1 MTRPL
6 KVSWGYTLVE
16 LVTIIGGNVWGKVA
30 NRYTLPET
38 ITMPTPPSEAPDAL
52 IAKGRYWA
60 TTAELQEM
68 TGQRDAVLR
77 TSLARL
83 TKEGRVFSP
92 ARGFYVVVP
101 SEYRS
106 WKVLPAD
113 WFIDGMM
120 KHLGRDYYV
129 GFLNAAAL
137 HGASHQAPQ
146 TFRVVTTQWLKD
158 RDIERVRLRF
168 TTSEHVADMPTER
181 RTAPTGYITVATPE
195 TTVVDLAWRPSLGG
209 GISNVATVIK
219 EIGKLDTEVLA
230 RIAPLRNRAT
240 VRRLGWLIER
250 FRPDLDAHW
259 LRVVARP
266 EEGEP
271 TLLVPG
277 HKRGELDRRW
287 GLRINATV
295 EPDV

>member
-1 MTRPL
+1 
-6 KVSWGYTLVE
+6 
-16 LVTIIGGNVWGKVA
+16 
-30 NRYTLPET
+30 
-38 ITMPTPPSEAPDAL
+38 
-52 IAKGRYWA
+52 
-60 TTAELQEM
+60 M
-68 TGQRDAVLR
+68 TGQKGAVLR

-83 TKEGRVFSP
+83 TKDGRLFSP
-92 ARGFYVVVP
+92 ARGFYVVVSP
-101 SEYRS
+101 EYRS
-106 WKVLPAD
+106 WRVLPAD
-113 WFIDGMM
+113 WFIDAMM
-120 KHLGRDYYV
+120 KHLARDYYV

-146 TFRVVTTQWLKD
+146 TFRVVTTRALSD

-168 TTSEHVADMPTER
+168 TASEHVADMPTER
-181 RTAPTGYITVATPE
+181 RSVHTGYMTVAGPE

-209 GISNVATVIK
+209 GISNVATILK
-219 EIGKLDTEVLA
+219 EIGRLDTELLA
-230 RIAPLRNRAT
+230 RIAPLRNRPT
-240 VRRLGWLIER
+240 VRRIGWLIER

-271 TLLVPG
+271 ALLVPG
-277 HKRGELDRRW
+277 RKRGELDRGW

>member
-1 MTRPL
+1 
-6 KVSWGYTLVE
+6 
-16 LVTIIGGNVWGKVA
+16 VA
-30 NRYTLPET
+30 PRYTLPQT
-38 ITMPTPPSEAPDAL
+38 IPTSTFPSEAPDAL

-60 TTAELQEM
+60 TTTELEEM
-68 TGQRDAVLR
+68 TGQKGAVLR
-77 TSLARL
+77 KSLARL
-83 TKEGRVFSP
+83 TKEGRLFTP
-92 ARGFYVVVP
+92 ARGLYVVVP
-101 SEYRS
+101 PEYRS
-106 WKVLPAD
+106 WKVLPAE

-137 HGASHQAPQ
+137 HGASHQVPQ
-146 TFRVVTTQWLKD
+146 TFRIVTTKWLKD

-168 TTSEHVADMPTER
+168 TTTEHVTDMPTER
-181 RTAPTGYITVATPE
+181 RTVQTGYMTVATPE
-195 TTVVDLAWRPSLGG
+195 TTVVDLAWRPILGG

-219 EIGKLDTEVLA
+219 EIGELDTELLA

-250 FRPDLDAHW
+250 FRTDLDAHW

-271 TLLVPG
+271 ALLVPG
-277 HKRGELDRRW
+277 RKRGELDHRW

>member
-1 MTRPL
+1 
-6 KVSWGYTLVE
+6 
-16 LVTIIGGNVWGKVA
+16 
-30 NRYTLPET
+30 LPET
-38 ITMPTPPSEAPDAL
+38 ITTPTPPSEAPDAL

-60 TTAELQEM
+60 TTAELEEM

-106 WKVLPAD
+106 WKVLPAE

-158 RDIERVRLRF
+158 RDIKRVRLRF

-181 RTAPTGYITVATPE
+181 RTVPTGYMTIATPE

-240 VRRLGWLIER
+240 VRRTGWLIER
-250 FRPDLDAHW
+250 FRPDLDSHW

-266 EEGEP
+266 DEGEP
-271 TLLVPG
+271 ALLVPG
-277 HKRGELDRRW
+277 RKRGELDRTW

>member
-1 MTRPL
+1 MSGTIP
-6 KVSWGYTLVE
+6 VS
-16 LVTIIGGNVWGKVA
+16 
-30 NRYTLPET
+30 
-38 ITMPTPPSEAPDAL
+38 TPPAQAPDAL

-60 TTAELQEM
+60 TTAELEEM
-68 TGQRDAVLR
+68 TGQKNAVLR

-83 TKEGRVFSP
+83 IKDGRVFSP
-92 ARGFYVVVP
+92 ARGLYVVVP

-106 WKVLPAD
+106 WKVVPAE

-129 GFLNAAAL
+129 GFLTAAAL

-146 TFRVVTTQWLKD
+146 TFRVVTTQPLKD

-168 TTSEHVADMPTER
+168 TASQHVADMPTER
-181 RTAPTGYITVATPE
+181 RTVHTGYMTVSTPE
-195 TTVVDLAWRPSLGG
+195 TTIVDLAWRPSLGG
-209 GISNVATVIK
+209 GISNVATVLK
-219 EIGKLDTEVLA
+219 EIKGFDTELLA
-230 RIAPLRNRAT
+230 RIAPLRNRPT

-259 LRVVARP
+259 LRVIARP
-266 EEGEP
+266 DEGEP
-271 TLLVPG
+271 ALLVPG
-277 HKRGELDRRW
+277 RKHGRLDRRW
-287 GLRINATV
+287 GLRINTTV

>member
-1 MTRPL
+1 MT
-6 KVSWGYTLVE
+6 KS
-16 LVTIIGGNVWGKVA
+16 I
-30 NRYTLPET
+30 
-38 ITMPTPPSEAPDAL
+38 PPSEAPDAL
-52 IAKGRYWA
+52 IAEGRYWA
-60 TTAELQEM
+60 TTAELEAM
-68 TGQRDAVLR
+68 TGQKDAVLR

-83 TKEGRVFSP
+83 NKEGRLFSP
-92 ARGFYVVVP
+92 ARGFYVAVP
-101 SEYRS
+101 PEYRS
-106 WKVLPAD
+106 WKVLPAE

-146 TFRVVTTQWLKD
+146 TFRVVTTQPLKD

-168 TTSEHVADMPTER
+168 TASEHVSDLPTVR
-181 RTAPTGYITVATPE
+181 RTVHTGYMTVSTPE

-209 GISNVATVIK
+209 GISNVATVLK
-219 EIGKLDTEVLA
+219 EIGELDTELLA
-230 RIAPLRNRAT
+230 RIAPLRNRPT

-259 LRVVARP
+259 LQVVARP

-271 TLLVPG
+271 ALLVPG
-277 HKRGELDRRW
+277 RKRGHLDRKW
-287 GLRINATV
+287 GLRMNATV

>member
-1 MTRPL
+1 MTTP
-6 KVSWGYTLVE
+6 
-16 LVTIIGGNVWGKVA
+16 I
-30 NRYTLPET
+30 
-38 ITMPTPPSEAPDAL
+38 PPSEAPDAL

-60 TTAELQEM
+60 TTAELEEM
-68 TGQRDAVLR
+68 TGQKHAVLR

-83 TKEGRVFSP
+83 TKEGRLFSP
-92 ARGFYVVVP
+92 ARGLYVVVP
-101 SEYRS
+101 PEYRS

-120 KHLGRDYYV
+120 KHLRRDYYV

-168 TTSEHVADMPTER
+168 TSSEHVADMPTER
-181 RTAPTGYITVATPE
+181 RTVHTGYMTVATPE

-209 GISNVATVIK
+209 GISNVATVLK
-219 EIGKLDTEVLA
+219 EIGELDTELIA
-230 RIAPLRNRAT
+230 RIAPLRNRPT

-250 FRPDLDAHW
+250 FRTDLDAHW

-271 TLLVPG
+271 ALLVPG
-277 HKRGELDRRW
+277 RKRGVLDRRW

-295 EPDV
+295 DPDV

>member
-1 MTRPL
+1 MT
-6 KVSWGYTLVE
+6 
-16 LVTIIGGNVWGKVA
+16 VTI
-30 NRYTLPET
+30 
-38 ITMPTPPSEAPDAL
+38 PPSAVSDSL

-60 TTAELQEM
+60 STAELEEM
-68 TGQRDAVLR
+68 TGQKGAVLR

-92 ARGFYVVVP
+92 ARGLYVVVP
-101 SEYRS
+101 PEYRS
-106 WKVLPAD
+106 WKVLPAE

-146 TFRVVTTQWLKD
+146 TFRVVTTHSLKD

-168 TTSEHVADMPTER
+168 TASEHVADMPTER
-181 RTAPTGYITVATPE
+181 RTVHTGYMTVATPE

-209 GISNVATVIK
+209 GISNVATIFK
-219 EIGKLDTEVLA
+219 EIGKLDTELLA
-230 RIAPLRNRAT
+230 RVAPLRNRAT
-240 VRRLGWLIER
+240 VRRVGWLIER
-250 FRPDLDAHW
+250 FRPDLDVHW

-266 EEGEP
+266 DEGEP
-271 TLLVPG
+271 ALLVPG
-277 HKRGELDRRW
+277 RKRGELNHAW
-287 GLRINATV
+287 GLRINTIV

>member
-1 MTRPL
+1 
-6 KVSWGYTLVE
+6 
-16 LVTIIGGNVWGKVA
+16 
-30 NRYTLPET
+30 LPQKS
-38 ITMPTPPSEAPDAL
+38 TMPTPPSEAPDAL

-60 TTAELQEM
+60 TTAELEEM
-68 TGQRDAVLR
+68 TGQRGAVLR

-83 TKEGRVFSP
+83 TKEGHVFSP

-106 WKVLPAD
+106 WKVLPAE

-120 KHLGRDYYV
+120 KHLRRDYYV

-181 RTAPTGYITVATPE
+181 RTVPTGYMTVATPE

-219 EIGKLDTEVLA
+219 EIGKLDAEVLA
-230 RIAPLRNRAT
+230 RIGPLRNRAT
-240 VRRLGWLIER
+240 VRRMGWLIER

-271 TLLVPG
+271 ALLVPG
-277 HKRGELDRRW
+277 RKRGELDRTW